1 MQLVRQRPVQDVEP
15 WFLPELKN
23 PVEMEGIPGLCCE
36 IQFVAADDEG
46 RGMPAI
52 GGLDLDEAM
61 LAGPLMRED
70 VVAAPVAEPVRHPV
84 QLLEKLNE
92 PEQASQGIGFLSSNE
107 KKDDMPRK
115 VTPEMLSDFG
125 MIPEFVG
132 RLPIIQTLDALD
144 VDALE
149 RILTEPKNAVVRQM
163 EAMLSLDGATLV
175 MEPGAVRSIAEQAH
189 KLKTGARG
197 ARSIMEEL
205 LKDAQFEVPDM
216 NGAVVTVKADLS
228 VSVEGKA
235 LKLAA

>member
-1 MQLVRQRPVQDVEP
+1 
-15 WFLPELKN
+15 
-23 PVEMEGIPGLCCE
+23 
-36 IQFVAADDEG
+36 
-46 RGMPAI
+46 
-52 GGLDLDEAM
+52 
-61 LAGPLMRED
+61 
-70 VVAAPVAEPVRHPV
+70 
-84 QLLEKLNE
+84 
-92 PEQASQGIGFLSSNE
+92 
-107 KKDDMPRK
+107 
-115 VTPEMLSDFG
+115 
-125 MIPEFVG
+125 
-132 RLPIIQTLDALD
+132 
-144 VDALE
+144 
-149 RILTEPKNAVVRQM
+149 M